1 MNRAE
6 APSAR
11 PPDAA
16 AEAGPYPTRWLLPA
30 ALGIGLAWRLLALR
44 ALPLAHDEINVV
56 AYGLAKASLEGG
68 ARDLVFKIPITV
80 SNGITPLW
88 YWVQA
93 LPATLFGE
101 TTRAGLRLLPLLLGL
116 VGVALSFLA
125 GRRLFGLRAA
135 WFSGLLYAVMSL
147 MLYTNG
153 RGEFA
158 ESLMAPLLIL
168 LLWDLLPRGDGGPIP
183 LRAALWPCL
192 IFLTYFGKGMLTW
205 GAYALFLGV
214 TWILDRLLASEPRL
228 TWRRLLALAGLPPL
242 PSLLWMAAAQRELSA
257 AGEPL
262 LTDIGPVGSVWAMTW
277 NLTAGY
283 GTAVKEF
290 MVAGWRE
297 ALYLYTDFRI
307 WPVLAFLAVPLVV
320 ASATRVALLVKG
332 LTRRDRVE
340 AQSAL
345 LPLCLAA
352 PILLALLL
360 KGAYSARF
368 HLLYL
373 PILLPYAAGMIDGW
387 IRSLESGRWRAALA
401 GGGAT
406 WIYTAWTLTW
416 RNRLEGTHAWGAFA
430 VLALAG
436 LGLVALLAASSQ
448 KKALRAGLGTASA
461 VLLSA
466 LLLGSSLSFGV
477 LDWGRRLAWEPELR
491 PTKPAPVESLG
502 NADLQLARFFIQR
515 ETWLEL
521 NRPAGPGGD
530 PDGRRT
536 AERDAVRRGRPL
548 LWRALERHPDDPD
561 TVHDAGV
568 ALWSFIPGDRR
579 RVVEQWEAYIARNPE
594 EIRVRDLLER
604 AREVPPAR

>member
-6 APSAR
+6 PPLAH

-16 AEAGPYPTRWLLPA
+16 AEAGLSPIRWLLPA

-68 ARDLVFKIPITV
+68 ARDLLFKIPITV
-80 SNGITPLW
+80 SNGVTPLW
-88 YWVQA
+88 YWIQA
-93 LPATLFGE
+93 LPAALFGE
-101 TTRAGLRLLPLLLGL
+101 TTRTGLRLLPLLLGL
-116 VGVALSFLA
+116 AGVALAFLA
-125 GRRLFGLRAA
+125 ARRLFGPRAA
-135 WFSGLLYAVMSL
+135 WFSGLLYGVMSL

-168 LLWDLLPRGDGGPIP
+168 LLWDLLPRGDGRPIP

-192 IFLTYFGKGMLTW
+192 IFFTYFGKGILTW
-205 GAYALFLGV
+205 GAYALYLGV
-214 TWILDRLLASEPRL
+214 AWILGRLFAAEPRL
-228 TWRRLLALAGLPPL
+228 TSKRLLALVLLPPL
-242 PSLLWMAAAQRELSA
+242 PSLLWMAAAQRDLSA

-297 ALYLYTDFRI
+297 AIYPYTEFRT
-307 WPVLAFLAVPLVV
+307 WPVLAFLAVPLIA
-320 ASATRVALLVKG
+320 ASATRAACLVKS
-332 LTRRDRVE
+332 LTRRDRPE
-340 AQSAL
+340 ALRAL

-387 IRSLESGRWRAALA
+387 IRSLESGRWRTALA
-401 GGGAT
+401 GGGAA
-406 WIYTAWTLTW
+406 WVYTAWTLTW
-416 RNRLEGTHAWGAFA
+416 EDRFEGTHAWGPFA

-436 LGLVALLAASSQ
+436 LGLIAIPAALCR
-448 KKALRAGLGTASA
+448 KEALRARLGTASA
-461 VLLSA
+461 LLLSA
-466 LLLGSSLSFGV
+466 LLLGSGLSFGV

-491 PTKPAPVESLG
+491 PTKPAPVDSLG

-521 NRPAGPGGD
+521 NRTGGPGGD
-530 PDGRRT
+530 PGGRRR
-536 AERDAVRRGRPL
+536 AERAVVRRGRPL
-548 LWRALERHPDDPD
+548 LWRALERHPDDPE

-568 ALWSFIPGDRR
+568 ALWNFIPGDRR
-579 RVVEQWEAYIARNPE
+579 RVVEEWEAYVARNPE
-594 EIRVRDLLER
+594 DPRVRRLLER
-604 AREVPPAR
+604 AREDPPAR